1 MTPFGTLGY
10 SAIKVS
16 KCLPSWF
23 THAVDLLL
31 RNCRFSVYM
40 GDAVSS
46 WRIQKSGL
54 PQGSVLAPT
63 LFNLYTNELPTTS
76 CRRFIY
82 ADDIC
87 CISQAETSE
96 LDCTLT
102 ADLARITQYCWRWR
116 LSQVL
121 PRQYR
126 VYSTYTI
133 KVLSVNLRPQ

>member
-31 RNCRFSVYM
+31 RNRHFRVHM
-40 GDAVSS
+40 GDAISS
-46 WRIQKSGL
+46 WHIQKNNL

-63 LFNLYTNELPTTS
+63 LFNLYTNDLPTTS
-76 CRRFIY
+76 CSRFIY

-87 CISQAETSE
+87 CASQADTFSE
-96 LDCTLT
+96 LECTLT
-102 ADLARITQYCWRWR
+102 ADLARITQYCRRWH
-116 LSQVL
+116 LKPS
-121 PRQYR
+121 
-126 VYSTYTI
+126 SAKTAS
-133 KVLSVNLRPQ
+133 SVFHLHIF